1 MKPKVFE
8 FDSRDV
14 APYMGARF
22 RFVIRPDYRLS
33 WRYETVYFGDKIRAR
48 GTWNHSGVGEIQ
60 SACENRQFDRALSAI
75 TFGLDYLPGVEHW
88 WNHLHRVAGITE
100 AGRP

>member
-1 MKPKVFE
+1 MKTEVFK

-22 RFVIRPDYRLS
+22 RFVIRPEYRLR
-33 WRYETVYFGDKIRAR
+33 WRYETDHFGDKIRAG
-48 GTWNHSGVGEIQ
+48 GTWDHGGVWQIQ
-60 SACENRQFDRALSAI
+60 RACENRQFEGALSAI
-75 TFGLDYLPGVEHW
+75 TYRLGYLPGVEHW
-88 WNHLHRVAGITE
+88 WSHLHRVAGIIE